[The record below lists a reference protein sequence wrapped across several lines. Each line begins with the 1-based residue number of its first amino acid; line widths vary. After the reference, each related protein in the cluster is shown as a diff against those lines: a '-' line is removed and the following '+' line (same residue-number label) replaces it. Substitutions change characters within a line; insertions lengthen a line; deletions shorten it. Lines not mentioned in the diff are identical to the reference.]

1 MVPGGNARVTSL
13 EYPLRAEITLARDV
27 TNSLGAEESSGEGK
41 KEKKGT
47 EKYRTRSRYREASDD
62 ASDKTPLR
70 SGLTDLTALSLRF
83 PPHPLPLA
91 PTRKIR
97 NRCKTLRA
105 RVQTYPTTAK
115 VTAGQARVVTAL
127 CVGAAL
133 ILS

>member
-1 MVPGGNARVTSL
+1 MALIGRASDLDALRSEIPRWYRGGMRVTSL

-70 SGLTDLTALSLRF
+70 SGLTDLTALSLSPLSSPSAAARS
-83 PPHPLPLA
+83 HP
-91 PTRKIR
+91 K
-97 NRCKTLRA
+97 N
-105 RVQTYPTTAK
+105 
-115 VTAGQARVVTAL
+115 
-127 CVGAAL
+127 
-133 ILS
+133 S